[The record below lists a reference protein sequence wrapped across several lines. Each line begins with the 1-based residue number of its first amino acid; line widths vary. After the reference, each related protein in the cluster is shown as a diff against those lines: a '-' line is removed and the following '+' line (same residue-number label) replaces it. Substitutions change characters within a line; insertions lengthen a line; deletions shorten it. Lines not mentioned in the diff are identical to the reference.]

1 MLCLPGKR
9 RLIYSK
15 SYSSLY
21 RSKLENLRVVSEINA
36 MVRTKTEHFIINC
49 LVKQQCLGIY
59 SFNLN
64 THFLLLYISQFRS
77 FVSKRKDSKS
87 LRKPLKP

>member
-1 MLCLPGKR
+1 MAAWEKKTV
-9 RLIYSK
+9 IYSK

-21 RSKLENLRVVSEINA
+21 RSKLENLQLISEINA
-36 MVRTKTEHFIINC
+36 TVRTKTEHFIINC
-49 LVKQQCLGIY
+49 LVKRQCLGIY

-87 LRKPLKP
+87 RRKP